1 MKSEDSSLLLIG
13 QRSRSRIQPFLL
25 HRPGSAA
32 DAVAAFEG
40 SGGSGKAAYMAGGI
54 DLIDCFKSGLHR
66 ETVIHLAGIAG
77 LGGIAEKN
85 GDLVIGAAVT
95 HEQFATD
102 PALVRFFPALA
113 QEWSCL
119 ANPRIRAVGTLGGNV
134 MAKNSNYDAVA
145 LALAADAELRFAQC
159 AGVVTRK
166 ANEPWEQSDL
176 LLEICIKQASKRKIV
191 VNRRFRPVV
200 AFALSS
206 FESDSG
212 GEFRLAVNTGFPNPA
227 VASLRNAIPRLRNG
241 DAAAIA
247 CELAAALPP
256 PLEDWRAS
264 ARYRK
269 HLLKTLVNREL
280 LSRWCGDE

>member
-77 LGGIAEKN
+77 LGGIAGKN

-95 HEQFATD
+95 HEQFAKD

-134 MAKNSNYDAVA
+134 MAKNCNYDAVA

-166 ANEPWEQSDL
+166 ANEPWEPSDL
-176 LLEICIKQASKRKIV
+176 LLEIRIKQASKRRLGDGLGIV
-191 VNRRFRPVV
+191 VIVLLPLHERLHIHRRNDPRFMPERPQSP
-200 AFALSS
+200 AYEMSA
-206 FESDSG
+206 DTPQG
-212 GEFRLAVNTGFPNPA
+212 QRCWAEF
-227 VASLRNAIPRLRNG
+227 S
-241 DAAAIA
+241 
-247 CELAAALPP
+247 
-256 PLEDWRAS
+256 
-264 ARYRK
+264 
-269 HLLKTLVNREL
+269 
-280 LSRWCGDE
+280 